1 MAARRGG
8 AAWDAE
14 RRCAGAEN
22 GASREEMQHLEA
34 RLAARVQAH
43 ERVVATMQRSATEA
57 IHSLRSQVA
66 ALSSELAGSYQSA
79 GQRRAGADDAAEA
92 AIQARVDQGFE
103 VLDGRMVQLER
114 TADEIRRHVSQFE
127 HSVAADLVD
136 IERNIKVHG
145 TAIESSR
152 TAMSQTD
159 DLVER
164 VVEALESL
172 QTTVLD
178 QDETNLRASFAV
190 N

>member
-1 MAARRGG
+1 MRR
-8 AAWDAE
+8 
-14 RRCAGAEN
+14 
-22 GASREEMQHLEA
+22 S
-34 RLAARVQAH
+34 
-43 ERVVATMQRSATEA
+43 
-57 IHSLRSQVA
+57 
-66 ALSSELAGSYQSA
+66 
-79 GQRRAGADDAAEA
+79 A
-92 AIQARVDQGFE
+92 AIQARVDRGFE

-114 TADEIRRHVSQFE
+114 TVDEIRRHVSQFE

-136 IERNIKVHG
+136 IERSIKVHS

-178 QDETNLRASFAV
+178 QDEGNERSSFAV
-190 N
+190 ELRNRAEMYRRLCGTGMPCLHALGHVE